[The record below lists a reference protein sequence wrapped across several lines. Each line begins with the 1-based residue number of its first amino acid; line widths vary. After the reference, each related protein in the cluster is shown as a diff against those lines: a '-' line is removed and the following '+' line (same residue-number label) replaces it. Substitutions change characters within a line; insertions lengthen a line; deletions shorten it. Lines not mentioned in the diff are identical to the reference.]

1 MYRTAKLQSSARLSL
16 AHALQCPNN
25 DCTIVTT
32 ATYSASHTA
41 NVLTVGFGHWRG
53 ALLQGD
59 RCDRSVGLI
68 RGAFELAEQN
78 SMIELEMSEFIK
90 ADGALTC
97 LSVLLES
104 VHT

>member
-1 MYRTAKLQSSARLSL
+1 M
-16 AHALQCPNN
+16 
-25 DCTIVTT
+25 
-32 ATYSASHTA
+32 
-41 NVLTVGFGHWRG
+41 
-53 ALLQGD
+53 LLQGD

-78 SMIELEMSEFIK
+78 SIIELEMSEFIK